1 MSSKKEQLSRI
12 KHRRIKTATGRP
24 ITRKRWQTR
33 VLRMMQSM
41 VVGPRAAE
49 TQQGLGLGRETGRQ
63 ATVKSAKSDLIVRKV
78 PFL

>member
-1 MSSKKEQLSRI
+1 MSSKKEQLGRI
-12 KHRRIKTATGRP
+12 KHSRTKTATGRP

-33 VLRMMQSM
+33 VLRMMQPM
-41 VVGPRAAE
+41 VMGPRAAE
-49 TQQGLGLGRETGRQ
+49 MQQGLGRETERQ